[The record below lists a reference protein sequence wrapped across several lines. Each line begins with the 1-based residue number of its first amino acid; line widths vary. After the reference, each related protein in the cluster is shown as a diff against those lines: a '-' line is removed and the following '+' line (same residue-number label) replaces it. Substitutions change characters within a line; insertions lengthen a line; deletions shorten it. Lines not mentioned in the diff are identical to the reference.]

1 MLKYY
6 ARFRANEINSDFIM
20 QTRQKDFK
28 DPARDKDE
36 EILTGGNDFMQN
48 WRENDFMQNHANTI

>member
-1 MLKYY
+1 M
-6 ARFRANEINSDFIM
+6 RDFVRMKLIAISCKHGK
-20 QTRQKDFK
+20 KDFK

-36 EILTGGNDFMQN
+36 EIITGGNDFMQN